1 MSEGV
6 YWLPLGGAG
15 EIGMNVYL
23 YGLGAEEDPEWLM
36 VDCGITFGNGTVPG
50 VDVILP
56 EIAWIEERRHR
67 LSGLVLT
74 HAHEDHLGA
83 VHYLWHRLR
92 CPVYATPFAAAVLRS
107 KLTEAGLQNQ
117 VPLHVIPLSGKF
129 EVGSFK
135 LQYVTMTHSIP
146 EPNLLMIDTPHGR
159 IAHSGDFKFD
169 PRPVIGE
176 PVDKATLKAYG
187 DAGVTALIADSTNVL
202 TEGDGESESDLLKDL
217 TRIIDAATGQ
227 VAVTCFATN
236 VARLRTICAAAAATG
251 RHVCLV
257 GRSLHKMSGIARQMG
272 LLNGV
277 EDFIGEKEAGFIPE
291 DKLLY
296 ICTGCQG
303 EPRGALSRISHDGH
317 RDVKLKP
324 GALVIFSSRI
334 IPGNELSVQRIQ
346 NALVRHGMTVLTWR
360 DAHVHVSG
368 HPARGELKKLYDLL
382 RPEILVPMHGESIH
396 LREQAKWAETCGIP
410 KTLVAENGSM
420 VRLSPNG
427 PTVVDNVPVGR
438 YGLDG
443 QRLIA
448 FDGDVIRGRN
458 RVIFNGS
465 ALVTVVLDGKGHLV
479 ATPQVSVQGLIE
491 EAEQGLLEEAEAA
504 AAGAVNEVPR
514 SCLKNDDEVSDAVKV
529 AVRRVFRGAIGK
541 KPAMQVH
548 LVRV

>member
-1 MSEGV
+1 MGDGV

-23 YGLGAEEDPEWLM
+23 YGLGPEEDPEWLM

-67 LSGLVLT
+67 LVGLVLT

-83 VHYLWHRLR
+83 VHHLWKRLQ
-92 CPVYATPFAAAVLRS
+92 CPVYATPFAASVLKT
-107 KLTEAGLQNQ
+107 KLSEAGLKNK
-117 VPLHVIPLSGKF
+117 VPLTEIPLSGAF
-129 EVGSFK
+129 EVGPFK

-169 PRPVIGE
+169 PNPVIGE
-176 PVDKATLKAYG
+176 PADEKTLKSFG
-187 DAGVTALIADSTNVL
+187 DMGVTALVADSTNVL
-202 TEGDGESESDLLKDL
+202 TEGDGESEADLLKDL
-217 TRIIDAATGQ
+217 TRIIGEAEGQ

-236 VARLRTICAAAAATG
+236 VARLRTICAAAEATG
-251 RHVCLV
+251 RDVCLV
-257 GRSLHKMSGIARQMG
+257 GRSLHKMSGIARSHG
-272 LLNGV
+272 LLDGV
-277 EDFIGEKEAGFIPE
+277 PGFIGEKEAGYIPE

-303 EPRGALSRISHDGH
+303 EPRGALSRISNDAH
-317 RDVKLKP
+317 RDVKLKR

-346 NALVRHGMTVLTWR
+346 NALVRHGMKVLTWR

-382 RPEILVPMHGESIH
+382 RPDILVPMHGESIH
-396 LREQAKWAETCGIP
+396 LREQAQWALDCGVP
-410 KTLVAENGSM
+410 ESLVAENGNM
-420 VRLSPNG
+420 VRLAPNG
-427 PTVVDNVPVGR
+427 PAIVDEVPVGR
-438 YGLDG
+438 WGLDG
-443 QRLIA
+443 QRAIA
-448 FDGDVIRGRN
+448 FDGDVIKGRN

-465 ALVTVVLDGKGHLV
+465 ALVTVVLDAKGHL
-479 ATPQVSVQGLIE
+479 AAEPQVSVQGLIE
-491 EAEQGLLEEAEAA
+491 AGERDLLEEACAA

-514 SCLKNDDEVSDAVKV
+514 SCLKNDDEVGDAVKV
-529 AVRRVFRGAIGK
+529 AVRRVFRNAIGK
-541 KPAMQVH
+541 KPTMQVH
-548 LVRV
+548 LVRI